1 MSDESY
7 ITCLESKI
15 FTEFEEEGEER
26 DPEKEEFYVSI
37 TLSSFSSCLPPLLT
51 LINDTSNTVIPR

>member
-26 DPEKEEFYVSI
+26 DSEKEEFGRVLCSYL
-37 TLSSFSSCLPPLLT
+37 LSCPSPRLSLP
-51 LINDTSNTVIPR
+51 S